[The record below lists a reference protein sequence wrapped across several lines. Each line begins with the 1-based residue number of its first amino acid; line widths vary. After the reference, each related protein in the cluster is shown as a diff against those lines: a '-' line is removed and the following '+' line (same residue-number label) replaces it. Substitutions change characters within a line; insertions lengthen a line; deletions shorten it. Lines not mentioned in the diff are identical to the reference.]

1 MDNVR
6 LSNCIY
12 INMTHGFENMKQ
24 AIKSDALSLKER
36 IATFALGLFEII
48 LLPGFGT
55 ALTYL
60 DCKYLK
66 TKVKEEPK
74 QEEPN
79 SAKGNFW
86 TKAKACAVIAMCV
99 IAPAVG
105 FIAYNWFQ
113 PAPVNQPMCGLNEK
127 PVNGTMVDNNVD
139 CPNPDFQAPLTQL
152 ALAKEKVPANPAQ
165 AIEVQPVVAAA
176 TPAAN
181 TAIQPALN
189 RYSFSG
195 PQCTWKDSPAEIIK
209 SLISFDNIFNHF
221 RSVNEELKQELNATR
236 GA

>member
-24 AIKSDALSLKER
+24 AFKSDSLSLKER

-74 QEEPN
+74 QEEQNPP
-79 SAKGNFW
+79 KGNFW

-105 FIAYNWFQ
+105 FIAYNWMQ
-113 PAPVNQPMCGLNEK
+113 PAQVNQPMCGLNEK
-127 PVNGTMVDNNVD
+127 PVNGTLVDNSID
-139 CPNPDFQAPLTQL
+139 CPNPHFQAS
-152 ALAKEKVPANPAQ
+152 V
-165 AIEVQPVVAAA
+165 VQPPVNTTVNA
-176 TPAAN
+176 TSAVEVGEVKPIVHN
-181 TAIQPALN
+181 QVAIQYAAPN
-189 RYSFSG
+189 YNPEQ
-195 PQCTWKDSPAEIIK
+195 PQCSVKNSPWQINNLFGFYNRMA
-209 SLISFDNIFNHF
+209 
-221 RSVNEELKQELNATR
+221 EELKQEQNAVR